1 MAKTILGNIKE
12 VVDSTKQKRS
22 KDKRAEMN
30 TVLASISGEDLSE
43 KKVKVKL
50 ANRLGVSVKRVTGGQ
65 RLRTK
70 VMKSE
75 TSCWEYTKRKTRCD
89 AIDDSLK
96 EKIYKFWMS
105 PQISRPTG
113 NKNDVKRHRVGPKS
127 YISHP
132 IYILEKTQTEVYCE
146 FKESNPDIKIGQRSF
161 ETIKPF
167 FVKPI
172 RPKDKTTC
180 CCRYHVEFGHDFCKC
195 MQVRSDLHKSKNDV
209 ELKTKFPVFEHSSDM
224 IEQTLCE
231 KNDQERWHKKVCLD
245 RECNRCVVR
254 ADLFMKEETDQ
265 SENSKDVQWERYE
278 YQTLKTKGSLTKRKL
293 VLVKKQTNVGVL
305 FNHFQSILH
314 KFPSHQFRSEWQ
326 TKQAKHIIENLP
338 EGDIVAVHDFSENYR
353 CTEKKEIQS
362 SYFQKKE
369 VSLSLH
375 VTILHRHAMLEVDG
389 VESTVQEPH
398 IIQEQFFVISPD
410 LQHDH
415 HFTYHAQLLLNN
427 YLKSISYPLRTVH
440 EFTDGCAA
448 QYKSRH
454 CFGNL
459 TIAAKNF
466 DTNIFRNFYET
477 SHAKGPQDAAGG
489 FLKQQADMAVLRGK
503 HIIQSAK
510 DFYDFLNQSYRTPG
524 PSALC
529 KRRVFNYVEEIPRDT
544 ARNFRVH
551 LNTQI
556 D

>member
-1 MAKTILGNIKE
+1 
-12 VVDSTKQKRS
+12 
-22 KDKRAEMN
+22 
-30 TVLASISGEDLSE
+30 
-43 KKVKVKL
+43 
-50 ANRLGVSVKRVTGGQ
+50 
-65 RLRTK
+65 
-70 VMKSE
+70 
-75 TSCWEYTKRKTRCD
+75 
-89 AIDDSLK
+89 
-96 EKIYKFWMS
+96 
-105 PQISRPTG
+105 
-113 NKNDVKRHRVGPKS
+113 
-127 YISHP
+127 
-132 IYILEKTQTEVYCE
+132 
-146 FKESNPDIKIGQRSF
+146 
-161 ETIKPF
+161 
-167 FVKPI
+167 
-172 RPKDKTTC
+172 
-180 CCRYHVEFGHDFCKC
+180 
-195 MQVRSDLHKSKNDV
+195 MQVRSDLHKSKTDV

-245 RECNRCVVR
+245 RECNRCGVR

-293 VLVKKQTNVGVL
+293 VLVKKQTKVGVL
-305 FNHFQSILH
+305 FNHFQSLLH

-369 VSLSLH
+369 VSLH

-466 DTNIFRNFYET
+466 DTNIIRNFYET

-510 DFYDFLNQSYRTPG
+510 DFYDYLNQNYRTPG

-544 ARNFRVH
+544 ARNFRPINAIRSVH
-551 LNTQI
+551 QI
-556 D
+556 STTRNNKLITRYLSCYCQHCSNGQYDNCKHIENIGRIKDIELKEEEEQTADSDEECEDEMTPVYELVNVGDIIAVKALDDDYYLLHVTSTCRILTSNCTDEYQTTYKAGTNIIEGKYFQRTGNSVLQYRLLSKHKALVPALSVLYICTEISAGKIIRIPEIVHRSILSNLQ